1 MVLNHFQALKILLYL
16 RHLNLRDLSMT
27 MEAKRIS
34 MIKFFRY
41 QVVIIGIGEGKV
53 RYYFFLLISEFYIP
67 FP

>member
-34 MIKFFRY
+34 MIEFFRY
-41 QVVIIGIGEGKV
+41 QVVIIGLGEGKG
-53 RYYFFLLISEFYIP
+53 RY
-67 FP
+67 